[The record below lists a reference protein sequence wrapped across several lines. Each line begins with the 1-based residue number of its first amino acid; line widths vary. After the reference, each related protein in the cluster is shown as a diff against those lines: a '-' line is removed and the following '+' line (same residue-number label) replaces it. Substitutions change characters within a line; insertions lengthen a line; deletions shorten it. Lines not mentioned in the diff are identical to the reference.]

1 MSTTKKVLIVA
12 GVLILCC
19 VAVQFHIL
27 DAGGGKKVAPQIGH
41 DQGHA
46 FTDADRVKIKALA
59 LTHLAHKKTDV
70 VRVMNI
76 SSHALRQ
83 GAETPENL
91 NKHEAHALVFN
102 YTTGKAQRVH
112 IDPHT
117 GKVTSSEEVKGFI
130 NSSHDEREEGKK
142 LVESYK
148 EHADIMKAGGLVDG
162 GFRTM
167 APKGSPG
174 TAVPH
179 RYLEYHMTSKEHRL
193 LRIVIVDLSAKKV
206 ISSKAV

>member
-1 MSTTKKVLIVA
+1 MSMTKKLLIVA
-12 GVLILCC
+12 VALILCC
-19 VAVQFHIL
+19 VAVQFHI
-27 DAGGGKKVAPQIGH
+27 DAGTGKKIVPQIGH

-46 FTDADRVKIKALA
+46 FTDADRAKIKALA
-59 LTHLAHKKTDV
+59 LAHLAHKKTDV
-70 VRVMNI
+70 VRVLHV

-112 IDPHT
+112 IDPQT

-130 NSSHDEREEGKK
+130 NSSHEEREEGKK
-142 LVESYK
+142 LVESFK

-162 GFRTM
+162 GFRTV
-167 APKGSPG
+167 APKGTPSTP
-174 TAVPH
+174 VPH
-179 RYLEYHMTSKEHRL
+179 RYLEYHVTSKDHRL
-193 LRIVIVDLSAKKV
+193 LRTVIVDLSAKKV